1 MMSYVLAILAAI
13 LWGVAPI
20 FDKIVISAGVSLYL
34 ANLIRAMGA
43 VSFLSVTVIYFKHF
57 DLSQLT
63 AKYFL
68 YLFIAGMLA
77 GGLAMVLYY
86 TALKYEPASRI
97 IPLTSIYPLFTIA
110 ISAIALGENLSMKV
124 IVGTI
129 LIIIGVA
136 LVCSEQ

>member
-1 MMSYVLAILAAI
+1 MMSYIFAILAAI

-20 FDKIVISAGVSLYL
+20 FDKIVVSAGVSLYL

-43 VSFLSVTVIYFKHF
+43 VFFLSATVICFKHF

-63 AKYFL
+63 AKHFL
-68 YLFIAGMLA
+68 YLFIAGMMA

-110 ISAIALGENLSMKV
+110 ISAIILGENLSLKV
-124 IVGTI
+124 VLGTI